1 MIASA
6 YRIAHAQSQS
16 SGGTSRTF
24 FAASARSIAFS
35 AAATA
40 LDLIAA
46 SPMITTPA
54 TDAVHFQTPRS
65 RPWRTVYSMSRYFI
79 MSRAFAEN
87 ASPSARVPPAEVIK
101 MSQER
106 PRKIP
111 IK

>member
-1 MIASA
+1 MIASE
-6 YRIAHAQSQS
+6 YRLAHAQSRS

-54 TDAVHFQTPRS
+54 TDAVHFQTPR
-65 RPWRTVYSMSRYFI
+65 
-79 MSRAFAEN
+79 
-87 ASPSARVPPAEVIK
+87 
-101 MSQER
+101 
-106 PRKIP
+106 
-111 IK
+111 